1 MGLSLVV
8 GLFLSCLYGVGSM
21 VLSYI
26 PISVNGVVLVNGI
39 RSVYWWLMGI
49 TGVLTIAS
57 VVLLFAGLEKRY
69 MKIVP

>member
-1 MGLSLVV
+1 
-8 GLFLSCLYGVGSM
+8 M